1 MKHIASK
8 EKIIEWEYQG
18 LPIKAIINY
27 WSKDY
32 NFEMV
37 EPYQVSF
44 LGGHLMY
51 IAPIKYH
58 AEELSQPNTIN
69 LVSKV
74 KNDCESWLTRELK
87 IDNKSLVGGE

>member
-1 MKHIASK
+1 MSNIASK
-8 EKIIEWEYQG
+8 EKIIEWEYKG
-18 LPIKAIINY
+18 LPIKALIHY

-51 IAPIKYH
+51 IAPIKYL

-74 KNDCESWLTRELK
+74 KDDCESWLIKELK
-87 IDNKSLVGGE
+87 IENKTLVEGA